1 MFVPAMSIALDC
13 VDQLRLIGS
22 SFPETTLLVIGDLF
36 LVQKFHDVAVD
47 DVFHDLG

>member
-1 MFVPAMSIALDC
+1 MAVPPISMALDG

-22 SFPETTLLVIGDLF
+22 SFHETTLLVIGDLF
-36 LVQKFHDVAVD
+36 LVQEFHDVAVD